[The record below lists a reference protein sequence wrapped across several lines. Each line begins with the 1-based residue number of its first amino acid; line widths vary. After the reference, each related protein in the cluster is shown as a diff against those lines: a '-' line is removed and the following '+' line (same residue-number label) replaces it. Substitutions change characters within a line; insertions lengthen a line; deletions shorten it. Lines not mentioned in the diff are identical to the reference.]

1 MGYHAWFEH
10 FKEQLQGLT
19 EAFERSESSLSLLA
33 FALKNGHLKS
43 EDYFKWAMNHYQ
55 LPKLQDAF
63 FKETP
68 MSQEMFAK
76 WATHYP
82 WSEECLP
89 VAEWDGSLI
98 VACLHPPQ
106 DFPTNPPYIPVLASP
121 ECIEQSWLQIHP
133 RSERKEPVLK
143 VATEQAPEGI
153 DLSIKPSTKKTNDA
167 FSFEDLGLGESVE
180 SDSLES
186 SLSDESSPGLEVIE
200 EGLAG
205 IFDEAPVTSLQALTP
220 LAKKESPLPE
230 ESATSPSPLVK
241 NPLESKE
248 KTEVTQ
254 ASNSSVIID
263 DLSLNTPAPT
273 APLPEVAPAIEVA
286 KIVPSVGN
294 KSGDASE
301 KSTLAKV
308 EKPQLGAAVI
318 AATKQPPPPPPKSAI
333 ESAEV
338 DDENSFGN
346 KPIPLTP
353 RPVGVAKPTLN
364 PVASGHFALDKIK
377 KKNSSV
383 INEKIKLVL
392 SEMKAYFEKSMIL
405 TLDEDESQ
413 LTAFAWDENFQGIKD
428 SSSRFPLKTP
438 SIFNIVAATQKPF
451 HGYIS
456 LNEINEK
463 FFEDWN
469 QGKIPDHVTITPI
482 IVNEKVAG
490 MLMGFAEKSAYN
502 KASLNLAEK
511 LSNEF
516 MKGLQAA

>member
-1 MGYHAWFEH
+1 MSYHVWFEH

-19 EAFERSESSLSLLA
+19 EAFEKSETSQSLLA

-43 EDYFKWAMNHYQ
+43 EDYFKWAMNHYR

-106 DFPTNPPYIPVLASP
+106 DFPTNPPYIPVLTSAESL
-121 ECIEQSWLQIHP
+121 EHAWLQIHP
-133 RSERKEPVLK
+133 PAVRKESPAK
-143 VATEQAPEGI
+143 MITDQAPEGI
-153 DLSIKPSTKKTNDA
+153 DLSLKSSSKQAKDS
-167 FSFEDLGLGESVE
+167 FSFEDLGMDENESSE
-180 SDSLES
+180 NDSLEM
-186 SLSDESSPGLEVIE
+186 SLSEESSSGIEVLDE
-200 EGLAG
+200 NLSG
-205 IFDEAPVTSLQALTP
+205 IFDEAPATSLQLLTP
-220 LAKKESPLPE
+220 LSASPKTNSVIESP
-230 ESATSPSPLVK
+230 V
-241 NPLESKE
+241 LETKE
-248 KTEVTQ
+248 KTEINESSDSPLVLNEL
-254 ASNSSVIID
+254 SNE
-263 DLSLNTPAPT
+263 TPAPT
-273 APLPEVAPAIEVA
+273 TPLPKISPATEPAPAAATAAV
-286 KIVPSVGN
+286 
-294 KSGDASE
+294 
-301 KSTLAKV
+301 STKETPAKV
-308 EKPQLGAAVI
+308 EKPNLGAAVI
-318 AATKQPPPPPPKSAI
+318 AAAKQPPPPPPRN
-333 ESAEV
+333 EPPAEV

-346 KPIPLTP
+346 KPIPLSP

-377 KKNSSV
+377 KKNSSA
-383 INEKIKLVL
+383 INEKIKSVL

-413 LTAFAWDENFQGIKD
+413 MTAFAWDENFQGIKD

-490 MLMGFAEKSAYN
+490 LLMGFAEKSAYN
-502 KASLNLAEK
+502 KASLSLAEK

>member
-19 EAFERSESSLSLLA
+19 EAFERSETSLSLLA

-55 LPKLQDAF
+55 LPKLQDVF

-106 DFPTNPPYIPVLASP
+106 DFPTNPPYIPVLAAP
-121 ECIEQSWLQIHP
+121 ECIEQSWLQVHP
-133 RSERKEPVLK
+133 RAVKKEPALN
-143 VATEQAPEGI
+143 ASAEQAPEGI
-153 DLSIKPSTKKTNDA
+153 DLSVKPSSQRSNDA
-167 FSFEDLGLGESVE
+167 FSFEDLGLGPSSD
-180 SDSLES
+180 SDSLE
-186 SLSDESSPGLEVIE
+186 LSVSEESSSGIEVLD

-205 IFDEAPVTSLQALTP
+205 IFDSAPVTNLQPLTP
-220 LAKKESPLPE
+220 LQKNDSPTNE
-230 ESATSPSPLVK
+230 VSASNSNLLVK
-241 NPLESKE
+241 NSAPEVKE

-254 ASNSSVIID
+254 ASDSSLILD
-263 DLSLNTPAPT
+263 ELSLNTPAPNS
-273 APLPEVAPAIEVA
+273 PLPDVLPAAEVAP
-286 KIVPSVGN
+286 KI
-294 KSGDASE
+294 ASAESTPE

-308 EKPQLGAAVI
+308 EKPNLGAAVI
-318 AATKQPPPPPPKSAI
+318 AASKQPPPPPPRS
-333 ESAEV
+333 EPAEV

-346 KPIPLTP
+346 KPIPLSP

-413 LTAFAWDENFQGIKD
+413 LTAFAWDENFKGIKD
-428 SSSRFPLKTP
+428 TSSRFPLKTP

-511 LSNEF
+511 LSTEF